1 MMNIRLIIADDH
13 PVMRK
18 GMRTLLEDS
27 GWIEIIGEAAT
38 GSEALHLAQDLRPDV
53 LLLDIEMPD
62 MSGVEVAQKLY
73 NSGISLRILVLSAH
87 DDIEYVRRLVN
98 CGVAGYLLK
107 DEALRNVVQ
116 AVKEVADGST
126 GWFSHQIQRQ
136 LNQLFEYPDGRIVTN
151 RELEVLR
158 LAAQGKTNGGIATM
172 LQISEKTVEKH
183 LDSIYRK
190 LEVRS
195 RTEAA
200 VTAVQR
206 NLI

>member
-1 MMNIRLIIADDH
+1 MMSIRLVIADDH

-27 GWIEIIGEAAT
+27 GWIEIVGEAAT
-38 GSEALHLAQDLRPDV
+38 GKEALQMVQELEPDV

-62 MSGVEVAQKLY
+62 MSGIEVAQKLH
-73 NSGISLRILVLSAH
+73 NSGLFLRVLVLSAY
-87 DDIEYVRRLVN
+87 DDIEYVRRLIN

-116 AVKEVADGST
+116 AVKEVADGTT
-126 GWFSHQIQRQ
+126 GWFSYQIQCQ
-136 LNQLFEYPDGRIVTN
+136 LNQIIEYPAERVLTE
-151 RELEVLR
+151 RELEVLG
-158 LAAQGKTNGGIATM
+158 LAAQGKTNGAIANV

-200 VTAVQR
+200 VTAIQR

>member
-1 MMNIRLIIADDH
+1 MMSIRLVIADDH

-27 GWIEIIGEAAT
+27 GWIEIVGEAAT
-38 GSEALHLAQDLRPDV
+38 GKEALQMVQELEPDV

-62 MSGVEVAQKLY
+62 MSGIEVAQKLH
-73 NSGISLRILVLSAH
+73 NSGLFLRILVLSAY
-87 DDIEYVRRLVN
+87 DDIEYVRRLIN

-116 AVKEVADGST
+116 AVKEVADGTT
-126 GWFSHQIQRQ
+126 GWFSYQIQCQ
-136 LNQLFEYPDGRIVTN
+136 LNQIIEYPTERVLTE
-151 RELEVLR
+151 RELEVLG
-158 LAAQGKTNGGIATM
+158 LAAQGKTNGAIANV

>member
-1 MMNIRLIIADDH
+1 MMSIRLIIADDH

-27 GWIEIIGEAAT
+27 GWIEIVGEAAT
-38 GSEALHLAQDLRPDV
+38 GAEALQMVQELQPDV

-62 MSGVEVAQKLY
+62 MSGIEVAQKLH
-73 NSGISLRILVLSAH
+73 NSGQSLRVLVLSAY
-87 DDIEYVRRLVN
+87 DDIEYVRRLIN

-116 AVKEVADGST
+116 AVKEVADGTT
-126 GWFSHQIQRQ
+126 GWFSYQIQCQ
-136 LNQLFEYPDGRIVTN
+136 LNQIIEYPSERVLTE
-151 RELEVLR
+151 RELEVLG
-158 LAAQGKTNGGIATM
+158 LAAQGKTNGAIANV

-200 VTAVQR
+200 VTAIQR

>member
-1 MMNIRLIIADDH
+1 MMSIRLIIADDH

-27 GWIEIIGEAAT
+27 GWIEIVGEAAT
-38 GSEALHLAQDLRPDV
+38 GAEALQMVQELQPDV

-62 MSGVEVAQKLY
+62 MSGIEVAQKLH
-73 NSGISLRILVLSAH
+73 NSGQSLRVLVLSAY
-87 DDIEYVRRLVN
+87 DDIEYVRRLIN

-116 AVKEVADGST
+116 AVREVADGTT
-126 GWFSHQIQRQ
+126 GWFSYQIQCQ
-136 LNQLFEYPDGRIVTN
+136 LNQIIEYPSERVLTE
-151 RELEVLR
+151 RELEVLG
-158 LAAQGKTNGGIATM
+158 LAAQGKTNGAIANV

>member
-1 MMNIRLIIADDH
+1 MMSIRLVIADDH

-27 GWIEIIGEAAT
+27 GWIEIVGEAAT
-38 GSEALHLAQDLRPDV
+38 GKEALQMVQELEPDV

-62 MSGVEVAQKLY
+62 MSGIEVAQKLH
-73 NSGISLRILVLSAH
+73 NSGLFLRVLVLSAY
-87 DDIEYVRRLVN
+87 DDIEYVRRLIN

-116 AVKEVADGST
+116 AVKEVADGTT
-126 GWFSHQIQRQ
+126 GWFSYQIQCQ
-136 LNQLFEYPDGRIVTN
+136 LNQIIEYPTERVLTE
-151 RELEVLR
+151 RELEVLG
-158 LAAQGKTNGGIATM
+158 LAAQGKTNGAIANV

>member
-1 MMNIRLIIADDH
+1 MMSIRLIIADDH

-27 GWIEIIGEAAT
+27 GWIEIVGEAAT
-38 GSEALHLAQDLRPDV
+38 GAEALQMVQELQPDV

-62 MSGVEVAQKLY
+62 MSGIEVAQKLH
-73 NSGISLRILVLSAH
+73 NSGQSLRVLVLSAY
-87 DDIEYVRRLVN
+87 DDIEYVRRLIN

-116 AVKEVADGST
+116 AVREVADGTT
-126 GWFSHQIQRQ
+126 GWFSYQIQCQ
-136 LNQLFEYPDGRIVTN
+136 LNQIIEYPSERVLTE
-151 RELEVLR
+151 RELEVLG
-158 LAAQGKTNGGIATM
+158 LAAQGKTNGAIANV

-200 VTAVQR
+200 VTAIQR